1 MAKSF
6 LTDIQLNRN
15 VLLNAKIQ
23 AWGSAPTGIGS
34 PDGSGNALAGQISSY
49 LGDLYI
55 FTGASG
61 TPANTWSRVG
71 NTLSDSTSTTSS
83 TTGASSTAVKA
94 AYDLAAAAL
103 PKSGGTMTGTLAM
116 GSNNITGTGSISAT
130 TFTGA
135 LTGNASTA
143 TTAGKWTSAVNL
155 AGNSVDGS
163 TAVAFANKFI
173 VQGTTDAGL
182 SGAQFLG
189 ALGTGIVK
197 NTTTTGVLS
206 IASAGDFPTLN
217 QNTTG
222 SAGSVA
228 NTLTFGT
235 GLTAGGASFNGSAA
249 VTITPVS
256 ATTSVAGIAQLSDS
270 TSTTS
275 SVLAA
280 TATAAKAAYDR
291 GSTGVTNAATAQS
304 TADAALPKAGGT
316 MSGAIAMGN
325 NKITGLGTPTDAGD
339 AATKSYV
346 DNVSTGVNIHDAV
359 VAATTGTI
367 AGVYAAGSTTANPPG
382 DGGTGVGATI
392 TYSATGVV
400 TLDTSVTL
408 AQGDRVLVKDGTTAL
423 SGASSVA
430 NGIYVVTTAGAVGT
444 AAILTR
450 STDAD
455 NSHFGDLSAGDLVYV
470 IGGNT
475 YAGDQ
480 FVQTTK
486 GTATSGTGADLTY
499 SVKIGTDAISYTQF
513 SGAGAVPAATTTTLG
528 IASFTNTQFDVASG
542 AVSIKSAAALPS
554 PVLTTPTLNGTITLG
569 STPSFSGAVSFAN
582 TLTATGGI
590 TMGNVLAT
598 GANNITQTTGYLQTA
613 DIRWTTNN
621 TAITLWDTTLTIGSI
636 STGGALTTGSL
647 NLGNGT
653 AWTTGTINIG
663 NGASGS
669 PTIRVGAGNG
679 TAGTATIAIGNN
691 GQSGTGKSTT
701 TIAGIVKLPQVT
713 TGTAGFVKVATD
725 GTLSTDTTTYGTGTV
740 TGVSVASA
748 NGFAGSS
755 SGGATPALTLSTSI
769 TGVLKGNGTAISAA
783 TAGTDYIAPYGST
796 TANTFLAAPNGSAGT
811 PSFRTVV
818 YADLPTNVGVVAR
831 KVSLVGTGSGTT
843 IALTHG
849 LGTNLVTAQVYDTS
863 TSTATLVETDIT
875 VTSTVATATF
885 AATTTLSNY
894 TLVVVG

>member
-6 LTDIQLNRN
+6 LTDLNLNNN

-23 AWGSAPTGIGS
+23 AWGSAPTGTTNPS
-34 PDGSGNALAGQISSY
+34 GSGTAVTGQISSY
-49 LGDLYI
+49 LGALYV
-55 FTGASG
+55 FNG
-61 TPANTWSRVG
+61 TAWVQVG

-94 AYDLAAAAL
+94 AYDLANAAL
-103 PKSGGTMTGTLAM
+103 PKSGGTMSGAIAM
-116 GSNNITGTGSISAT
+116 GTNNISGGG
-130 TFTGA
+130 TFTATSFVGA

-143 TTAGKWTSAVNL
+143 TTASA
-155 AGNSVDGS
+155 
-163 TAVAFANKFI
+163 
-173 VQGTTDAGL
+173 
-182 SGAQFLG
+182 
-189 ALGTGIVK
+189 
-197 NTTTTGVLS
+197 TTG
-206 IASAGDFPTLN
+206 
-217 QNTTG
+217 
-222 SAGSVA
+222 
-228 NTLTFGT
+228 TLTFGT
-235 GLTAGGASFNGSAA
+235 GLTAGGSSFNGSAN

-256 ATTSVAGIAQLSDS
+256 ATTSVAGIVQLSDS

-275 SVLAA
+275 STLAA

-304 TADAALPKAGGT
+304 TANAALPKAGGT
-316 MSGAIAMGN
+316 MTGAIAMGGS
-325 NKITGLGTPTDAGD
+325 KITGLGTPTDAGD

-408 AQGDRVLVKDGTTAL
+408 AAGDRVLVKDGVTAAA
-423 SGASSVA
+423 GASSIA

-444 AAILTR
+444 AAVLTR

-480 FVQTTK
+480 FVQTVK
-486 GTATSGTGADLTY
+486 GTATSGTGADTTY

-513 SGAGAVPAATTTTLG
+513 SGAGAVPNATTSTLG
-528 IASFTNTQFDVASG
+528 IASFSSTYFTVTSG
-542 AVSIKSAAALPS
+542 AVALS
-554 PVLTTPTLNGTITLG
+554 GLG
-569 STPSFSGAVSFAN
+569 SLS
-582 TLTATGGI
+582 
-590 TMGNVLAT
+590 
-598 GANNITQTTGYLQTA
+598 
-613 DIRWTTNN
+613 
-621 TAITLWDTTLTIGSI
+621 
-636 STGGALTTGSL
+636 TTGSAATL
-647 NLGNGT
+647 TTSRTLWGQSFNGSANVTGAITGATTITGT
-653 AWTTGTINIG
+653 AATAFIAQAADYASTSGQGPHTYIKGGYATAATGTAQGG
-663 NGASGS
+663 NVYIWAGGTDSAS
-669 PTIRVGAGNG
+669 G
-679 TAGTATIAIGNN
+679 TAGSVNIGSGEIITI
-691 GQSGTGKSTT
+691 TGTT
-701 TIAGIVKLPQVT
+701 TISGTVKLPSVQS
-713 TGTAGFVKVATD
+713 GSAGFVKIAATT
-725 GTLSTDTTTYGTGTV
+725 GQLST
-740 TGVSVASA
+740 AS
-748 NGFAGSS
+748 
-755 SGGATPALTLSTSI
+755 
-769 TGVLKGNGTAISAA
+769 
-783 TAGTDYIAPYGST
+783 IAYS
-796 TANTFLAAPNGSAGT
+796 
-811 PSFRTVV
+811 
-818 YADLPTNVGVVAR
+818 DLPTNVGVVAR

-849 LGTNLVTAQVYDTS
+849 LGTNLVHAQVYDTS
-863 TSTATLVETDIT
+863 TSTATLVEVDIT

>member
-6 LTDIQLNRN
+6 LTDIQLNNN

-23 AWGSAPTGIGS
+23 AWGSAPTGTTNPTGT
-34 PDGSGNALAGQISSY
+34 GTAVAGQISSY

-103 PKSGGTMTGTLAM
+103 PKSGGTMSGNIAM
-116 GSNNITGTGSISAT
+116 GGGNISGGG
-130 TFTGA
+130 TFTATSFVGA

-143 TTAGKWTSAVNL
+143 TTASA
-155 AGNSVDGS
+155 
-163 TAVAFANKFI
+163 
-173 VQGTTDAGL
+173 
-182 SGAQFLG
+182 
-189 ALGTGIVK
+189 
-197 NTTTTGVLS
+197 TTG
-206 IASAGDFPTLN
+206 
-217 QNTTG
+217 
-222 SAGSVA
+222 
-228 NTLTFGT
+228 TLTFGA
-235 GLTAGGASFNGSAA
+235 GLTAGGASFNGSGN

-256 ATTSVAGIAQLSDS
+256 ATTSVAGIVQLSDS

-291 GSTGVTNAATAQS
+291 GSTGISDAATAQS
-304 TADAALPKAGGT
+304 TANAALPKAGGT

-392 TYSATGVV
+392 TYSSTGVV
-400 TLDTSVTL
+400 TLDPGAGGVTL
-408 AQGDRVLVKDGTTAL
+408 AAGDRVLVKDGVTAAA
-423 SGASSVA
+423 GASSIA

-470 IGGNT
+470 IGGT
-475 YAGDQ
+475 TFAGDQ
-480 FVQTTK
+480 FVQTVK
-486 GTATSGTGADLTY
+486 GTATSGTGADTTY

-513 SGAGAVPAATTTTLG
+513 SGAGAVPFATDAVAG
-528 IASFTNTQFDVASG
+528 IAQFPTAQFTV
-542 AVSIKSAAALPS
+542 
-554 PVLTTPTLNGTITLG
+554 
-569 STPSFSGAVSFAN
+569 
-582 TLTATGGI
+582 
-590 TMGNVLAT
+590 
-598 GANNITQTTGYLQTA
+598 
-613 DIRWTTNN
+613 
-621 TAITLWDTTLTIGSI
+621 
-636 STGGALTTGSL
+636 TTGSVAITAL
-647 NLGNGT
+647 AASVLSGTVSSARGVTSGSTSGSFLAYNGT
-653 AWTTGTINIG
+653 TAAAGQLDGGTTAPSGTTRLNYGGYLYATRFYGDGSNLTALPAGNLSGTIPTGVLANSSLNIGTTSVALNRASAALALTGITSVTGPSATNFTVQAADYASTSGQGPHTYIKGGYATAATGTAQGGNVYIWAGGTDSGSGTAGTINIG
-663 NGASGS
+663 TGEVI
-669 PTIRVGAGNG
+669 TITG
-679 TAGTATIAIGNN
+679 TTTV
-691 GQSGTGKSTT
+691 SGT
-701 TIAGIVKLPQVT
+701 VKLPSVQS
-713 TGTAGFVKVATD
+713 GSAGFVKIAATT
-725 GTLSTDTTTYGTGTV
+725 GQLST
-740 TGVSVASA
+740 AS
-748 NGFAGSS
+748 
-755 SGGATPALTLSTSI
+755 
-769 TGVLKGNGTAISAA
+769 
-783 TAGTDYIAPYGST
+783 
-796 TANTFLAAPNGSAGT
+796 LAYS
-811 PSFRTVV
+811 
-818 YADLPTNVGVVAR
+818 DLPTNVGVVAR

-849 LGTNLVTAQVYDTS
+849 LGSNLVHAQVYDTS